1 MRSVGRLTTSPFA
14 PAALVALPFVVLALR
29 LVVAGQDP
37 VLSGD
42 HAALDLRTLDA
53 AELHG
58 SLGPY
63 SRFGFSHPG
72 PALFY
77 ILAPVMLVTGRAPW
91 ALHLGVQLVMAASAV
106 AMIVV
111 VGNRAGRLAAAGSAS
126 ALLVYVAVLRLSVLK
141 VPWNPLVIILPVA
154 LMLVA
159 TAAVRGPGV
168 VLGIVLLAGTFIV
181 QTNVSSGLM
190 VVACAAMAMS
200 FALWGLRGRRSS
212 ARPPV
217 APIRL
222 AVGAAFVMTAGLLWI
237 PPVAQQLSGQPGNA
251 REIARFFGSDWGPK
265 PTTGLEAAA
274 VVGREMDLSRGQV
287 PYLGGLDRDNVGM
300 ARSLA
305 ALGTALLAAVLL
317 MGFGHRA
324 GETFATRLGVVSL
337 VGIATAVVS
346 VTQVVGGLA
355 WYLAAW
361 MSACVVP
368 ILVGAFVLAGR
379 AMEDRERKKAGT
391 HLLVAVTAV
400 LAVVLAATAAGA
412 PLYESPAFPDEH
424 KYRSAVEAAWRV
436 VDPLVRRT
444 GAETV
449 AFNSAAGHA
458 WPGMAG
464 LAVRLERRNVRVSV
478 PDDFLPIFGDRR
490 RINGTEAVTILFV
503 EPGTPPPPEL
513 ALLGRAGEFTLFA
526 AIEQSA
532 DQ

>member
-1 MRSVGRLTTSPFA
+1 MRWSGRLTTSPFA

-29 LVVAGQDP
+29 LVMAGEDP

-53 AELHG
+53 TELHG

-77 ILAPVMLVTGRAPW
+77 LLAPVMLVTGRAPW
-91 ALHLGVQLVMAASAV
+91 ALHLGVQLVMAVSAA

-111 VGNRAGRLAAAGSAS
+111 VGHRAGRLAAAASAS
-126 ALLVYVAVLRLSVLK
+126 ALLVYVAILRLSVLK

-168 VLGIVLLAGTFIV
+168 VLGLVILTGTFIV

-190 VVACAAMAMS
+190 VVACTAMAVAM
-200 FALWGLRGRRSS
+200 ALWGVRGRRSS
-212 ARPPV
+212 SRLAG
-217 APIRL
+217 APLPR
-222 AVGAAFVMTAGLLWI
+222 AVGAALVITAGLLWI
-237 PPVAQQLSGQPGNA
+237 PPVAQQFSGEPGNA
-251 REIARFFGSDWGPK
+251 REIARFFGSDSGPR

-274 VVGREMDLSRGQV
+274 VVGREVDLSRGQV

-300 ARSLA
+300 GRSLA
-305 ALGTALLAAVLL
+305 ALGAALLAGVLL
-317 MGFGHRA
+317 IGFGRRA
-324 GETFATRLGVVSL
+324 GQTFATRLGVVSL
-337 VGIATAVVS
+337 VGITTAFVS

-355 WYLAAW
+355 WYLTAW

-368 ILVGAFVLAGR
+368 ILVGASVLAGR
-379 AMEDRERKKAGT
+379 ATEGRERGRTGA
-391 HLLVAVTAV
+391 HLLVAVTAI
-400 LAVVLAATAAGA
+400 LAVVLAAAAARG

-424 KYRSAVEAAWRV
+424 KYRSAVEAAWRL
-436 VDPLVRRT
+436 VDPVVRRT

-449 AFNSAAGHA
+449 AFNGAAGHA
-458 WPGMAG
+458 WPTMAG

-478 PDDFLPIFGDRR
+478 PDDLLPIFGDRR
-490 RINGTEAVTILFV
+490 RVTGAEAVTILFAG
-503 EPGTPPPPEL
+503 PGAPPPPEL
-513 ALLGRAGEFTLFA
+513 APLGRAGEFTLFA
-526 AIEQSA
+526 AIEHSA